1 MYSTHNKQISVVA
14 ERFIRTLNTK
24 THRYMNSVSENVYI
38 DKYDDIVNKYNN
50 KFHNKIKMN
59 PVDVKLCI
67 YIEFDKKNKGNC
79 PKFKSGHIFL
89 ISKYKN
95 ILAKDYTPNWSEK
108 IFSIKKVKNLVP
120 WTYGISDFNGEK
132 LL

>member
-24 THRYMNSVSENVYI
+24 THRYMNSVSENMYI

-67 YIEFDKKNKGNC
+67 YVEFDKKNG
-79 PKFKSGHIFL
+79 PKFKSGDIFH

-95 ILAKDYTPNWSEK
+95 ILAKGYTPNWSEE
-108 IFSIKKVKNLVP
+108 IFNIKKVKNFVP

-132 LL
+132 FL